1 MVRHAGQT
9 PGRRLAVVLG
19 LAVLTVSAGCA
30 GTSAPDP
37 EPDAV
42 DHIDDS
48 PNVAE
53 ATVTPR
59 PGMLDVEPVRI
70 WFEYGR
76 VDDHTMLLT
85 FASQGPPCEVL
96 DRIEVDET
104 DTRLTI
110 TLYQGR
116 DPEADPS
123 EPCDGRPD
131 RVFDVEV
138 PLSRP
143 FELEVDVLI
152 NGGSLTDR
160 TDIEAMVTPRPG
172 MLDAVPVPW
181 WYEYGSGD
189 APNTMTVIFASQGPP
204 CEVLDRVEV
213 DEAGAKPVITLYQGR
228 DPDADPD
235 DPCEGPTRV
244 VGVDVPLSQD
254 HSPVDGRYTLAGIT
268 AETGDGPVINGGR

>member
-1 MVRHAGQT
+1 MGRHAGQT
-9 PGRRLAVVLG
+9 PGRRLAVILG
-19 LAVLTVSAGCA
+19 LAVLTVSMGCA
-30 GTSAPDP
+30 DAGPPDP
-37 EPDAV
+37 EPDAI
-42 DHIDDS
+42 DHVDDS
-48 PNVAE
+48 PDVAE

-76 VDDHTMLLT
+76 VDEHTMLLT
-85 FASQGPPCEVL
+85 FPSQGPPCEVL

-116 DPEADPS
+116 DPESDPN
-123 EPCDGRPD
+123 EACDGRLD

-160 TDIEAMVTPRPG
+160 TDIESMIIPRPG
-172 MLDAVPVPW
+172 MLDVVAVPW

-189 APNTMTVIFASQGPP
+189 APDTMTVIYASKGPP

-228 DPDADPD
+228 DPDADPT
-235 DPCEGPTRV
+235 DPCDGPTQV
-244 VGVDVPLSQD
+244 VGVDVALSRD
-254 HSPVDGRYTLAGIT
+254 PGPVDGRYTLAGIT
-268 AETGDGPVINGGR
+268 AENGDGPVINGGR